1 MCNTNKIPDFPKENR
16 IIIDWVSFTTRKHT
30 LYEIIDLLELRDL
43 PWETV
48 RGSHGFMWRQYFN
61 GISLHFNEKLLNYNY
76 YNLSDE
82 EKEELN
88 KSDFVWLEMSGQGCR
103 AFETYGNGNYEILFE
118 LARKDPENI
127 HITRLDIAFDDM
139 TGVLDIDTICD
150 ETREEHFTSRIKKY
164 QSIYSNGGNAVY
176 FGSKQSNIFIRIY
189 DKAQERGYDSND
201 LHWIRLEI
209 QLRDVNAM
217 RFVSFLET
225 DLLQNLYKS
234 LLANYLAFRVPTND
248 SNKRRWPE
256 AKWWTSF
263 INGAVPISVW
273 SKPGIEYNLS
283 ACERYVMKQAIGSIK
298 ALITIFGKEGFYKA
312 VQEAPNSKNPKYK
325 QLIASVM
332 AQNKLKSQ
340 ETKVDKLAQLPE
352 ANQQLII
359 NELHDIYLEAQQKAK
374 NAN

>member
-1 MCNTNKIPDFPKENR
+1 MCNINKIPDFPKENR
-16 IIIDWVSFTTRKHT
+16 IIFDWLSFTTRKHT

-48 RGSHGFMWRQYFN
+48 HGAHGFMWRQYFN
-61 GISLHFNEKLLNYNY
+61 GISIHFNEKHNSYNY
-76 YNLSDE
+76 FNLSAE

-88 KSDFVWLEMSGQGCR
+88 NNDFVWLEMSGQGCR
-103 AFETYGNGNYEILFE
+103 AFETYSNGNYELLFE

-127 HITRLDIAFDDM
+127 HITRLDIALDDM
-139 TGVLDIDTICD
+139 TGVLDIDTICN

-201 LHWIRLEI
+201 FHWIRLEI

-340 ETKVDKLAQLPE
+340 ETKVDKLAVLPE
-352 ANQQLII
+352 GDQQLII
-359 NELHDIYLEAQQKAK
+359 NELRDSYLDAQEKANLK
-374 NAN
+374 R

>member
-1 MCNTNKIPDFPKENR
+1 MCNSNKIPDFPKENR
-16 IIIDWVSFTTRKHT
+16 IIYDWVSFTTRKHS
-30 LYEIIDLLELRDL
+30 LYDLIELLELKDL

-48 RGSHGFMWRQYFN
+48 KGSHGFMWRQYFN
-61 GISLHFNEKLLNYNY
+61 GISLHFNESRQNYNY
-76 YNLSDE
+76 FNLSDE

-103 AFETYGNGNYEILFE
+103 AFETYGNGNYERLFE

-189 DKAQERGYDSND
+189 DKAEERGYDSKD

-209 QLRDVNAM
+209 QLKDVNAM
-217 RFVSFLET
+217 RFVSFLENDT
-225 DLLQNLYKS
+225 LQNLYKG
-234 LLANYLAFRVPTND
+234 LLANYLSFKVPTND

-256 AKWWTSF
+256 AEWWTSF
-263 INGAVPISVW
+263 INRTVPISLW
-273 SKPGIEYNLS
+273 SKPGVDYNLS

-332 AQNKLKSQ
+332 AQEKLKTQ
-340 ETKVDKLAQLPE
+340 ETKVDKLAALPE
-352 ANQQLII
+352 GDQQLII
-359 NELHDIYLEAQQKAK
+359 NELRDSYLEAQKKAK
-374 NAN
+374 QKC